1 MTAPDN
7 QQERLDDYLAGYVDG
22 EGSFHVA
29 VQRNPSTVRLATRPR
44 VPCQPEPRASFD
56 PRAPASQTRL
66 RPGPAQRQGRWSG
79 QVARLRGT
87 EPRRSSDE
95 GHPVLSSPPHP
106 QREAPRVRDLRRHRD
121 GDGEPGASLSGGV
134 PSAPQPRRQ
143 DERWRQVP
151 KARLVIQNPQR
162 PYAEHGQMPV
172 KRWSDP
178 HGDVGSQAEQKRPG
192 RRAAPPLGGNR
203 RVGPYPPWA

>member
-1 MTAPDN
+1 MSART
-7 QQERLDDYLAGYVDG
+7 L
-22 EGSFHVA
+22 S
-29 VQRNPSTVRLATRPR
+29 
-44 VPCQPEPRASFD
+44 D
-56 PRAPASQTRL
+56 PRSSSSCE
-66 RPGPAQRQGRWSG
+66 PGSAAAESGPTPGLEVGTGRSFTWYG
-79 QVARLRGT
+79 
-87 EPRRSSDE
+87 PRRSSDE

-106 QREAPRVRDLRRHRD
+106 QREAPRVRDLRCHRD

-134 PSAPQPRRQ
+134 PSAPRPRRQ

-162 PYAEHGQMPV
+162 PYAEHGHQPV

-178 HGDVGSQAEQKRPG
+178 HGDMGSQAEQKRPG
-192 RRAAPPLGGNR
+192 RRVATRPPGGNR